1 MNVYYYNIN
10 LFTRIVM
17 TVEARL
23 SEPHTSGTA
32 LQDACVHICVNDG
45 FGICTGAKVQML
57 KVSLSQLCSCFDLL
71 LSGYFNSLQ
80 WPNN

>member
-45 FGICTGAKVQML
+45 FGICTGAKVRML
-57 KVSLSQLCSCFDLL
+57 KVSLS
-71 LSGYFNSLQ
+71 
-80 WPNN
+80 